1 MTHNQPIGHATS
13 HNKWIFLYLLL
24 FYIIFCFVIFFIYVK
39 PSLDGQDNLRIG
51 ADSSTYFE
59 AAESIDSGNVIS
71 SSPALISFQGQYLGP
86 VLVASICRTTL
97 NIAFFNT
104 FLFIIGLW
112 YASRLPG
119 LRIGLFLF
127 LITINPITTV
137 SILTL
142 NKEILAYLS
151 VILFVRY
158 IHSTKRTKAMLT
170 VILLISIAAR
180 WEQAAIILLFLT
192 VEHRW
197 SPLKR
202 RRWTAIFIMIGCIT
216 IVWPLLVSSG
226 VIQLASLLTTAK
238 EAQSQSL
245 PWLNKIQDSY
255 GFPVVLIP
263 KIVGNMFGIPW
274 KIAINLLHT
283 YSFIDIQD
291 QLVSPLQNL
300 LMLLIFIVA
309 MLKGKLRLQS
319 GAIYWMWLYLIMT
332 AAGPIFQPRYEYP
345 VYVLLCLEIC
355 GLISPVY
362 PGHAY
367 KPVLAGFWKRLRY
380 IPAP

>member
-1 MTHNQPIGHATS
+1 
-13 HNKWIFLYLLL
+13 
-24 FYIIFCFVIFFIYVK
+24 
-39 PSLDGQDNLRIG
+39 
-51 ADSSTYFE
+51 
-59 AAESIDSGNVIS
+59 
-71 SSPALISFQGQYLGP
+71 
-86 VLVASICRTTL
+86 
-97 NIAFFNT
+97 
-104 FLFIIGLW
+104 
-112 YASRLPG
+112 
-119 LRIGLFLF
+119 
-127 LITINPITTV
+127 
-137 SILTL
+137 
-142 NKEILAYLS
+142 
-151 VILFVRY
+151 
-158 IHSTKRTKAMLT
+158 MLT

-300 LMLLIFIVA
+300 LMLLVFIVA

-367 KPVLAGFWKRLRY
+367 KPVLTGFWKRLRY